1 MEKRRKKKWWDIPAF
16 GAVSENDRDMALWH
30 LLASSYQ
37 AEETLAEISLCDA
50 AVFWNMLAA
59 WWLKVDGINKG
70 HCSGFKSKLQ
80 GKIVSV
86 FCYRAIFKKVHKF
99 YLVFP
104 FFLILLIS
112 CSWYDIERAFLFGM
126 ALEIKTREFTRML
139 HLKYLQEPI
148 CHSDYRAGG
157 YNLTG
162 IIRIYL
168 LDWGEGI
175 EYFWEN
181 KSDQVTDFWEK
192 VVGWIWEE
200 ETEWEN
206 IFWNIKLLR
215 GEDF

>member
-1 MEKRRKKKWWDIPAF
+1 MVLTKATAQGSK
-16 GAVSENDRDMALWH
+16 VSFRGKLWV
-30 LLASSYQ
+30 SSVIGQYF
-37 AEETLAEISLCDA
+37 I
-50 AVFWNMLAA
+50 
-59 WWLKVDGINKG
+59 
-70 HCSGFKSKLQ
+70 
-80 GKIVSV
+80 
-86 FCYRAIFKKVHKF
+86 KVHKF

-112 CSWYDIERAFLFGM
+112 CSWYDIERAFLFGV
-126 ALEIKTREFTRML
+126 ALEIKIREFTRML

-215 GEDF
+215 GGDF

>member
-86 FCYRAIFKKVHKF
+86 FCYRAIFNKSAQILSCVPIFLDITDK
-99 YLVFP
+99 L
-104 FFLILLIS
+104 FLI
-112 CSWYDIERAFLFGM
+112 WY
-126 ALEIKTREFTRML
+126 RESI
-139 HLKYLQEPI
+139 PI
-148 CHSDYRAGG
+148 WDGPG
-157 YNLTG
+157 NKNQ
-162 IIRIYL
+162 RIYQNASFKIFARANL
-168 LDWGEGI
+168 S
-175 EYFWEN
+175 FWLQ
-181 KSDQVTDFWEK
+181 SRR
-192 VVGWIWEE
+192 I
-200 ETEWEN
+200 
-206 IFWNIKLLR
+206 
-215 GEDF
+215 